1 MIRGGRL
8 SQKPPR
14 NAEPPFWHNAGL
26 SRILA
31 ATVLLLALPA
41 CMTPNPADEADRLSA
56 LVAQLEACTDAA
68 CRSDAEG
75 ELLEL
80 AQAAAAAAGRAR
92 NEQRRIGHLRVA
104 GLAAWQSGEAGE
116 ALAARVNE
124 NALTR
129 CRTLD
134 ELARGGVPV
143 GAPDDCA
150 VLETLPTLVAHASAL
165 RQIATLATAAPGA
178 REKFAFE
185 TLVAD
190 YPSQTFLLL
199 GDLEPR
205 LLAYEGLSPA
215 TARWLVATRRSAFC
229 DYRRIRDV
237 TAAWPGDALLAREVE
252 REFRRAAG
260 ATGKGFDGC
269 DAVVPIGLPPSG

>member
-1 MIRGGRL
+1 M
-8 SQKPPR
+8 K
-14 NAEPPFWHNAGL
+14 PPFWHNTGV
-26 SRILA
+26 SRTLA
-31 ATVLLLALPA
+31 AAALLLALPA
-41 CMTPNPADEADRLSA
+41 CMTPGPSGGANRLHA
-56 LVAQLEACTDAA
+56 LVARLEACADAA
-68 CRSDAEG
+68 CRSDAEH

-80 AQAAAAAAGRAR
+80 AEAAAAAAGGAGK
-92 NEQRRIGHLRVA
+92 EHQRIGHLRVA

-124 NALTR
+124 SALAR

-134 ELARGGVPV
+134 ELARQGVPV

-150 VLETLPTLVAHASAL
+150 VLETLPALVAHAGAL
-165 RQIATLATAAPGA
+165 RQIARLAIAAPDAGGS
-178 REKFAFE
+178 FAFE

-229 DYRRIRDV
+229 DYRRVWDV
-237 TAAWPGDALLAREVE
+237 TAAWPGRVILARQVE
-252 REFRRAAG
+252 RELRHAADAAG
-260 ATGKGFDGC
+260 TRFVGC
-269 DAVVPIGLPPSG
+269 DAIPPIGLPPSG